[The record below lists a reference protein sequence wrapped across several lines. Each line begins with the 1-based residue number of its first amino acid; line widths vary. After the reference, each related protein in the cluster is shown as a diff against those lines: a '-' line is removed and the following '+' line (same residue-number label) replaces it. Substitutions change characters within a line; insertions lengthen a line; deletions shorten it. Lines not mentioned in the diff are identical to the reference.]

1 MRCGEGFLV
10 FPIVGLFCERRLRVH
25 PGRQRVRLVERWA
38 RSAQQAGARL
48 WWLRG
53 QTREQQARG
62 AVERGVE
69 PAEGR
74 ARGLGGCRPVS
85 RTWWW
90 AQLPAGTGRP
100 RMCRGLPQCGRRG
113 EVSVSEGN
121 GTGWPSPAPGSE
133 QALRASQRPSRD
145 RLDRAGG
152 PGGGLLWA
160 LVAGE
165 AECGQKQVGGRG
177 PAWWAEGVGAA
188 LGPHVGQGLGGLL
201 VTRISERAVEPRPAC
216 VQILPTQE
224 GPGRG
229 RQDSRCAGPGSGP
242 GRGVLDA
249 AVRVS
254 VFIVM
259 RFMETQSTP

>member
-1 MRCGEGFLV
+1 MAEG
-10 FPIVGLFCERRLRVH
+10 PD
-25 PGRQRVRLVERWA
+25 Q
-38 RSAQQAGARL
+38 GAASQG
-48 WWLRG
+48 WLRRG
-53 QTREQQARG
+53 RGGPWG

-100 RMCRGLPQCGRRG
+100 RMRRGLPQCGRRG

-165 AECGQKQVGGRG
+165 AECGQKRVGGRG

-188 LGPHVGQGLGGLL
+188 MGLHVGQGLGASGDA
-201 VTRISERAVEPRPAC
+201 RQRASSGAPAGMC
-216 VQILPTQE
+216 SNPAD
-224 GPGRG
+224 PGG
-229 RQDSRCAGPGSGP
+229 SGAGPALAQAEASSMLLC
-242 GRGVLDA
+242 VCLCL
-249 AVRVS
+249 S
-254 VFIVM
+254 
-259 RFMETQSTP
+259 